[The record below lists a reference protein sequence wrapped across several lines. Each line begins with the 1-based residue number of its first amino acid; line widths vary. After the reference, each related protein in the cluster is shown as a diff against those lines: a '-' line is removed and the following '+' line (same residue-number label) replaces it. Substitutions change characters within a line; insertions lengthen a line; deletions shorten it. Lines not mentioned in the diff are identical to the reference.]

1 MAKPSRSH
9 STRPVRSAEARV
21 EEPSMLQW
29 PQPPYYETIDDG
41 ERPRE
46 EPASAQL
53 RDGRKIN
60 GALTRFDPTVGV
72 FEMRPEGGELME
84 VAPHD
89 LLDLRLTRPVTLKRR
104 RSVIDDAN
112 DPDAPPERQLFRVTL
127 SNDQI
132 VEGETLGFDT
142 HTLGLFL
149 YVDGN
154 GEGVTR
160 VFIPSD
166 AIKRKQIGRRLGD
179 MLLSEQAV
187 TPVQISRAI
196 ERQSA
201 VRNRKLGDY
210 LTREQIIS
218 RSDLAAA
225 IERQRQMPV
234 MRLGEALV
242 AMALISEN
250 QLDDA
255 LSRQKEQRGKPLGEI
270 LVDLGLITREDLKRT
285 LTQQLGIP
293 FVDLTRYEVEP
304 TVLKLVPAAVAAEY
318 NVLPLCID
326 GRALVLA
333 VENPLDPI
341 PLDRIRFLS
350 GMPIAPVMAAA
361 NELREA
367 VKLHYGLNTPTVKI
381 EDLAAELD
389 NAVTTQEID
398 EDQVRET
405 DSVLVRLVN
414 KMVID
419 ASEAKASDI
428 HIESYPGRQPVRIRF
443 RQDGILREYL
453 TLPAS
458 YRAAL
463 ISRVKIMAS
472 LDISEK
478 RRAQDGKILFQNFG
492 PAKLELRLATIPTN
506 DGLEDAVLRVLPGG
520 GATPMDQLGLRPP
533 VLASLEKVAERP
545 YGILLVCGP
554 TGSGKTT
561 TLHSVLSHINTP
573 DLKIWTA
580 EDPVEILQPGLRQ
593 VQVHAKIG
601 WTFAAAMRSFLRADP
616 DVIMIGE
623 MRDEETARIAIEAS
637 LTGHLVLS
645 TLHTNSAP
653 ESVVRLLD
661 MGMQPFNFADSMLG
675 ILAQRLVR
683 RLCAKC
689 KVLEPLHKQGLHDL
703 AAEYCTDTALSPDM
717 VAAEWLQR
725 HSGAPKLPR
734 APGCLACGNS
744 GYSGRLGIHELLVNS
759 PLIRPLIRRSAGA
772 DELRTAGIAEGMR
785 TLRQD
790 GIEKCLDGLTDIH
803 EVRGACA

>member
-1 MAKPSRSH
+1 MAKPSRSQ

-21 EEPSMLQW
+21 EAASKLQW
-29 PQPPYYETIDDG
+29 PQPPYYETIDEG
-41 ERPRE
+41 ELPHE
-46 EPASAQL
+46 EPASALL
-53 RDGRKIN
+53 RDGRKIK
-60 GALTRFDPTVGV
+60 GALTRFDPTIGV

-84 VAPHD
+84 VAPRD
-89 LLDLRLTRPVTLKRR
+89 LLDLRLTRPITLKRR
-104 RSVIDDAN
+104 RSVIDDAS
-112 DPDAPPERQLFRVTL
+112 DPDTPPERQLFRVTL

-160 VFIPSD
+160 VFIPTD

-242 AMALISEN
+242 AMNLISEN
-250 QLDDA
+250 QLEDA
-255 LSRQKEQRGKPLGEI
+255 LSRQKAHRGKPLGEI
-270 LVDLGLITREDLKRT
+270 LVDIGLITRDDLKRT
-285 LTQQLGIP
+285 LPQQLGIP

-304 TVLKLVPAAVAAEY
+304 AVLKLVPAAVAAEY

-361 NELREA
+361 GELRDA
-367 VKLHYGLNTPTVKI
+367 IKQHYGLTTSSVKI

-389 NAVTTQEID
+389 NAVPQDTE
-398 EDQVRET
+398 EDQVREN

-428 HIESYPGRQPVRIRF
+428 HIESYPGRQPVRVRF
-443 RQDGILREYL
+443 RQDGALREYL

-458 YRAAL
+458 FRAAL

-533 VLASLEKVAERP
+533 VFAALQKAAERP

-683 RLCAKC
+683 RLCTKC
-689 KVLEPLHKQGLHDL
+689 KVLEPLQKQALQDL
-703 AAEYCTDTALSPDM
+703 AAEYCTDTALSADM

-725 HSGAPKLPR
+725 YSGAPKLAR
-734 APGCLACGNS
+734 APGCVACGNS
-744 GYSGRLGIHELLVNS
+744 GYAGRLGIHEMLVNS
-759 PLIRPLIRRSAGA
+759 PMIRPLVRRSAGA

-790 GIEKCLDGLTDIH
+790 GIEKCLEGLTDIK